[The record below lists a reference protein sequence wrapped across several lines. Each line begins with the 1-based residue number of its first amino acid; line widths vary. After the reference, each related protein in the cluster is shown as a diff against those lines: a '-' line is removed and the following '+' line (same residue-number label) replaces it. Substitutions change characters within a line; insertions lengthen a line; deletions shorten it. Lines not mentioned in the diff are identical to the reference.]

1 MSSALLDFLSQQNL
15 TRLGV
20 HAIFQIPFAVFVRLV
35 RAAPILSFFYV
46 SIREDL
52 EDASTNIIPPRDPLQ
67 CLNMESQSVC
77 TLFGRPQF
85 APYTGTLRRL
95 SFLPEEDR
103 TGRVLFS
110 ACRTL
115 EHVRLFSYDPVIPLP
130 QLPAL
135 RSAEVCIPFFERTG
149 LAFLPTLIGLLHA
162 SPQLTVLTITF
173 VPIFVPYSPLPGVLD
188 RALMGTLSH
197 ELAVHANSPRLCW
210 RLDISGAGGDVF
222 FSDFS
227 LMVRRGMPQLLAQKR
242 LAIEA
247 YQQPSINR
255 FQ

>member
-1 MSSALLDFLSQQNL
+1 MYF
-15 TRLGV
+15 THMR
-20 HAIFQIPFAVFVRLV
+20 P
-35 RAAPILSFFYV
+35 
-46 SIREDL
+46 
-52 EDASTNIIPPRDPLQ
+52 DA
-67 CLNMESQSVC
+67 
-77 TLFGRPQF
+77 
-85 APYTGTLRRL
+85 
-95 SFLPEEDR
+95 
-103 TGRVLFS
+103 
-110 ACRTL
+110 
-115 EHVRLFSYDPVIPLP
+115 DPVIPLP

-135 RSAEVCIPFFERTG
+135 RSAEVCIPFFERTS

-162 SPQLTVLTITF
+162 SPQLAVLTITF
-173 VPIFVPYSPLPGVLD
+173 VPILVPYSPLPGVLD

-247 YQQPSINR
+247 YQQPPINR
-255 FQ
+255 YARFTTT